1 MILQMEKLQLQP
13 KNRVD
18 QMEAMAG
25 TLETLRSQLLIRMQN
40 RILHKANKKNKIEI
54 ALQAATTTEQ
64 MTKTSKMRITKIC
77 RVSSHSKASYP
88 KRLLMC

>member
-1 MILQMEKLQLQP
+1 MEKLQPQP

-64 MTKTSKMRITKIC
+64 MTKTPKMRITKIC